1 MKVGSASDVGLV
13 RSRNEDDLLAAED
26 RRLFV
31 VADGLGGHPAGH
43 VASRI
48 AIETID
54 DRLTLE
60 ALAED
65 GDRSGLLTRTLHE
78 AHRAIMD
85 DSRTNP
91 DRSGMGTTA
100 VLTYLGEG
108 AEEAWVAHVG
118 DSRAYLSRE
127 GQLRRITTDHRSGAS
142 GRITQALGT
151 TSDIDPD
158 VTRVDLEPGD
168 RLLLCTDGLFD
179 MVDEGL
185 IESVTAD
192 TDAPQ
197 ETCDELVEA
206 AKGAGGADNIT
217 VIVVDVTP

>member
-13 RSRNEDDLLAAED
+13 RSRNEDDLLMAED

-60 ALAED
+60 ALAD
-65 GDRSGLLTRTLHE
+65 GGDTGELLTRTLHD

-85 DSRTNP
+85 DTRTHP
-91 DRSGMGTTA
+91 DRSGMGSTA
-100 VLTYLGEG
+100 VLTYVGEG
-108 AEEAWVAHVG
+108 ADEAWVAHVG
-118 DSRAYLSRE
+118 DSRAYIARG
-127 GQLRRITTDHRSGAS
+127 GQLRRITTDHRSGIG

-151 TSDIDPD
+151 TTDIDPD
-158 VTRVDLEPGD
+158 VAHIDLEPGD

-179 MVDEGL
+179 MIDEGL
-185 IESVTAD
+185 IESVAAD

-217 VIVVDVTP
+217 IIVVDVTP